1 MLRAAGPFGQ
11 RFFDIE
17 QATLQSVTNLRLQN
31 PRTLLC
37 DRLHRRSVIALR
49 PFTYLAAVLSRCL
62 PCNCGVSP

>member
-17 QATLQSVTNLRLQN
+17 KATLQSVTNLRLQN
-31 PRTLLC
+31 PRALLG
-37 DRLHRRSVIALR
+37 DRPQRRSVIALR
-49 PFTYLAAVLSRCL
+49 PFTYPATVLSRCL